1 MTIHEILKPEIQE
14 YIYENTGANVSK
26 LAFQKNPFPDFDFKL
41 ILNQIEART
50 KCKDKLL
57 LWYNIKYIVYPS
69 KISIEQASSETTA
82 QYKANIVSGTRLI
95 DLSGGFGVDAYF
107 FSRKI
112 KQVIHCEIN
121 TELSDIASHNFNLLN
136 AKNIVCQSGDS
147 ATTLKSIKKKINWI
161 YIDPSRRNDIKGKVF
176 MFSDCTPN
184 VPELLPFYFNYS
196 KNILIKSAPILDISA
211 GLSELKNVKVVH
223 IVAVNNEVKELL
235 WEIEKGFTDRVV
247 IKTISFKKDDTE
259 TFQFDYNSNN
269 VVPLSLPKKYL
280 YEPNSAIM
288 KSGGFAA
295 ITAQFPIEK
304 LHQHSHLY
312 TSDDLIEF
320 PGRVFLI
327 QKVIE
332 YSKNDMRANFY
343 KQKANITTRNFPDS
357 VETIR
362 TKWNIKDGGTRYCFF
377 TTDVK
382 DTKIVLLCTKINR

>member
-1 MTIHEILKPEIQE
+1 
-14 YIYENTGANVSK
+14 
-26 LAFQKNPFPDFDFKL
+26 
-41 ILNQIEART
+41 
-50 KCKDKLL
+50 
-57 LWYNIKYIVYPS
+57 
-69 KISIEQASSETTA
+69 
-82 QYKANIVSGTRLI
+82 
-95 DLSGGFGVDAYF
+95 
-107 FSRKI
+107 
-112 KQVIHCEIN
+112 
-121 TELSDIASHNFNLLN
+121 
-136 AKNIVCQSGDS
+136 
-147 ATTLKSIKKKINWI
+147 
-161 YIDPSRRNDIKGKVF
+161 